1 MLQHFGSELHGGM
14 LLTTSA
20 DHYPIIEPGGEMCQA
35 GGMEGMEGVG
45 RAEAEKAGW
54 IRPLELIQPCLEK
67 MLKEPPVSELSI
79 PGH

>member
-1 MLQHFGSELHGGM
+1 
-14 LLTTSA
+14 
-20 DHYPIIEPGGEMCQA
+20 MCQA

-45 RAEAEKAGW
+45 RVEAEKAGW

-67 MLKEPPVSELSI
+67 MLKEPPVSEPSI